1 METID
6 SIVPDVRTAYSL
18 NMKPFILNIPPKV
31 LTGIIFALLVV
42 VLLKVLSLSYD
53 FDITAA
59 LSNAGR

>member
-1 METID
+1 MEAID
-6 SIVPDVRTAYSL
+6 FIVPDVRNAYSL
-18 NMKPFILNIPPKV
+18 NMKQFILNIPPKV